1 MFPNYVF
8 LSCESCSEWN
18 NLASRYT
25 RQSFIQGMSPVV
37 LNPSYVLAL
46 MIGCRVLTTESSG
59 VRSG

>member
-1 MFPNYVF
+1 MIPNDMF
-8 LSCESCSEWN
+8 LSYESCREWN

-25 RQSFIQGMSPVV
+25 RQCFIQGMSPEV

-46 MIGCRVLTTESSG
+46 MIRCRVLTTESSG